1 VQERKRSGLG
11 TRWLELHETRAIL
24 RVFNQ
29 QPAVVPSFPGT
40 GVFLSHAK
48 QHRLVL
54 LLKHQMCRWETA
66 LVAN

>member
-24 RVFNQ
+24 GVCNQ
-29 QPAVVPSFPGT
+29 QSAVLASFPGT

-54 LLKHQMCRWETA
+54 LKPQMCRWETA
-66 LVAN
+66 LLAN